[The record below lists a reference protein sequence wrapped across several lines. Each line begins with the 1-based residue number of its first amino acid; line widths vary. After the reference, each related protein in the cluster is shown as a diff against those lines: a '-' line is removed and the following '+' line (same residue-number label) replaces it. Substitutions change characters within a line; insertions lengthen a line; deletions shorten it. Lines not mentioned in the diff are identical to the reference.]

1 MSASQHSAPNSGF
14 DPEEEANDIET
25 LSFLVAR
32 FAAKEIAPHVSEWD
46 QAGEFPRSLYKRA
59 AQIGLLGLGYPE
71 DLGGT
76 PASQRMRNALSY
88 SMARHGASGGVFAG
102 LFSHNIGLPPIV
114 RHGSKELQHEIIPEV
129 LRGEKIA
136 ALAITEP
143 SGGSDV
149 GAIRSTAR
157 RDGDFFVVSGEKTF
171 ITSGM
176 RADYLTVAVRTDD
189 DMAFRDDAD
198 DAPVGATQ
206 MRGARGISLLVV
218 PGDSEGLTRSP
229 LRKMGWHCSDTA
241 QLHFDKVRVPAR
253 YLIGEPGA
261 GFRMIMGNFNGER
274 LAMAVAALG
283 FAQACFD
290 EALDWARQRKTFGQ
304 ALVGH
309 QVIRH
314 KLVDM
319 QMRLHSTQAWIDTLS
334 AAADAGAERAG
345 GDTAA
350 NWVAQVCLLKYLATQ
365 TKQFCADQA
374 VQILGGMG
382 YMQGTRCERIYREV
396 KVMMIGGGAEE
407 VMKDLAARQLGL

>member
-1 MSASQHSAPNSGF
+1 MSASQHSGPKAGL
-14 DPEEEANDIET
+14 DPEEERSDIEN

-32 FAAKEIAPHVSEWD
+32 FAAKEIAPHVGEWD
-46 QAGEFPRSLYKRA
+46 RAGEFPRSLYKRA

-76 PASQRMRNALSY
+76 PASQRLRNALSY
-88 SMARHGASGGVFAG
+88 SIARHGASGGVFAG

-114 RHGSKELQHEIIPEV
+114 RHGAKELQHEIVPEV
-129 LRGEKIA
+129 LHGEKIA

-143 SGGSDV
+143 GAGSDV
-149 GAIRSTAR
+149 AAIRTTAR
-157 RDGDFFVVSGEKTF
+157 REGDFFVVNGEKTF

-176 RADYLTVAVRTDD
+176 RADYLTVAVRTEDVAA
-189 DMAFRDDAD
+189 MRDNAAD
-198 DAPVGATQ
+198 GPGVQPVGA
-206 MRGARGISLLVV
+206 ARGISLLVV

-241 QLHFDKVRVPAR
+241 QLHFDNVRVPAR

-261 GFRMIMGNFNGER
+261 GFKMIMGNFNGER

-334 AAADAGAERAG
+334 EAADAGAERAG
-345 GDTAA
+345 GDVAA
-350 NWVAQVCLLKYLATQ
+350 NWVAQVCLLKNHATQ
-365 TKQFCADQA
+365 TMQFCADQA
-374 VQILGGMG
+374 VQMLGGIG
-382 YMQGTRCERIYREV
+382 YMQGCRSERIYREV